1 MPAPLES
8 RVFLYPRWGKFPT
21 EAALLELNRDNT
33 IRLTK
38 VDANSGARRDV
49 VFDESL
55 TDIQIGGAGTSLT
68 FATNSDKW
76 RVDFSPYNA
85 GQRVITAE
93 QANREVF
100 KAADATIWAAK
111 LRELGYP
118 TRYRSARNVRV
129 IAIILAL
136 IGLAI
141 IVTILLANL
150 SHPIFS

>member
-1 MPAPLES
+1 MPALLES
-8 RVFLYPRWGKFPT
+8 RVLLYPRWGKFPT

-38 VDANSGARRDV
+38 VDGNSGARRDV

-100 KAADATIWAAK
+100 KPADATTWAAK

-118 TRYRSARNVRV
+118 TRYRNSRSVRV

>member
-1 MPAPLES
+1 MPALLES

-38 VDANSGARRDV
+38 VDGNSGARRDV

-100 KAADATIWAAK
+100 KPADATTWAAK

-118 TRYRSARNVRV
+118 TRYRNSRSVRV